1 MTSKSTITKRTISRK
16 KKWLKQ
22 LNNPSKNKQNVRER
36 ERERERERV
45 SAFLSWTTWK
55 EYVRDV
61 EMK

>member
-36 ERERERERV
+36 ERV